1 MLRGLPV
8 AEPIGRL
15 LIDFELEED
24 RIGTQRF
31 DADFATSFDLS
42 LAGTECNWAMLFVL
56 SVSNV
61 LGFFITGK
69 GILAC
74 KLSLSIVCSEESLER
89 SILDMFSV
97 VFITGGLRDIVGTVE
112 LEDAMMQ

>member
-8 AEPIGRL
+8 AEPMGRL
-15 LIDFELEED
+15 LICFELEAD
-24 RIGTQRF
+24 GIGTQRF
-31 DADFATSFDLS
+31 DVDFAFTFDS
-42 LAGTECNWAMLFVL
+42 LAGMECNCSMLFVL

-69 GILAC
+69 GILTC
-74 KLSLSIVCSEESLER
+74 KLSLCIVFSDESLEI

-112 LEDAMMQ
+112 LEDSMMQ